1 MLKCEPCPG
10 EAVPGHV
17 LVVTIHGAMGTDD
30 IATGGAKGASE
41 KVMSM
46 KATVLRTV
54 TYHLQLD
61 GTTIDI
67 DTGSPASLL
76 DRLDRSL
83 APPDR

>member
-1 MLKCEPCPG
+1 MTLG
-10 EAVPGHV
+10 LFFFLLLS
-17 LVVTIHGAMGTDD
+17 LVGCRS
-30 IATGGAKGASE
+30 GAKGASE

-54 TYHLQLD
+54 TYQLQLD

-76 DRLDRSL
+76 DRLNRSL